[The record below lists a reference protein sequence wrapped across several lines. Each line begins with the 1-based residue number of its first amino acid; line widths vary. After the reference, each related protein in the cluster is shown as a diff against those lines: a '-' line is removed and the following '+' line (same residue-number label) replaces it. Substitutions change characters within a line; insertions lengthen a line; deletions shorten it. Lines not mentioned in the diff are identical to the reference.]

1 MDKNLPIELS
11 RMQDMI
17 VSAYEPMFESL
28 FKSIAKS
35 QIETNDIVRQL
46 RTILTEYEENL
57 APALKEIY
65 QAGVIYGETKVYVAL
80 KKRMNLNRE
89 VFSFKVDK
97 SLQKLLV
104 ALSKQNALTHAE
116 LAKQMNMKANA
127 LSNLLSR
134 NENYYDYIYLT
145 ISDHDKRARYYSLNR
160 RGTELLAH
168 AKQQIESPAS
178 SRPGYY
184 AYANEGGY
192 IEYEERRSLA
202 FAE

>member
-17 VSAYEPMFESL
+17 TSAFEPMFESL

-89 VFSFKVDK
+89 VFNFKVDK

-168 AKQQIESPAS
+168 AKPPIESPAS
-178 SRPGYY
+178 SRPDYY